1 MLASVIGTTVPRS
14 SNANGSIRIAR
25 SMSRRSYIG
34 RPGRVN
40 RKIIVLNLVLLTII
54 GLTAGVFSA
63 PQTLTK
69 CKVQSKQLILQKF
82 QKPFRLAGT
91 VLSKGS
97 NEYHLEVKSD
107 LNAEIRLTANGH
119 LRFDI
124 YLLDPPT
131 VITKSVDNWSGT
143 FSSEKEYVLA
153 VSNCSGK
160 TSTTFKLEITSH

>member
-1 MLASVIGTTVPRS
+1 
-14 SNANGSIRIAR
+14 
-25 SMSRRSYIG
+25 MSREISA
-34 RPGRVN
+34 
-40 RKIIVLNLVLLTII
+40 LNFAFLTIV
-54 GLTAGVFSA
+54 GLTSGPLSA

-69 CKVQSKQLILQKF
+69 CRVQSKQLILQKS

-97 NEYHLEVKSD
+97 NEYHLKVKSD
-107 LNAEIRLTANGH
+107 LNAEIQLNANSH
-119 LRFDI
+119 LKFDI

-131 VITKSVDNWSGT
+131 VITKNVDNWSGT

-160 TSTTFKLEITSH
+160 TPARFQLAITSH